1 MSMARFSIG
10 DRVRVRPEDT
20 TQFAGLKATVRQVK
34 PNGRNVAI
42 LDRYIVVFEW
52 GEEQSF
58 YEAQL
63 IESHD

>member
-1 MSMARFSIG
+1 MARFSIG

-20 TQFAGLKATVRQVK
+20 TPFAGMKTTVRQVK
-34 PNGRNVAI
+34 PNGRNVTI
-42 LDRYIVVFEW
+42 LDMYVVVFEW
-52 GEEQSF
+52 GEEHSF